1 MLHFLTEDQRG
12 WRSIATPGVG
22 EDLEVV
28 SSPLSSSMRMET
40 SILIGVCAALVV
52 AAAVLIMVIVRLKK
66 KLNPA
71 PPASTYLEDKAQAVP
86 EPIPYDHDDL
96 STVSGTYDRYQ
107 RSLGVSGG
115 LKRCSSRVST
125 STDQADI
132 ISVSV
137 LQPCSLVKSAVLWD
151 TELCVLRDTM
161 YYTCFVFISGY
172 PYRPIGHVC
181 GI

>member
-12 WRSIATPGVG
+12 WQSTATPDAG

-28 SSPLSSSMRMET
+28 SSTLSSGMRKET

-52 AAAVLIMVIVRLKK
+52 AAAILIMVIVRRKK

-86 EPIPYDHDDL
+86 EPFPYDHVDL
-96 STVSGTYDRYQ
+96 SAVSGTYDRYQ

-115 LKRCSSRVST
+115 LRRCSSRVGT
-125 STDQADI
+125 STDQAGI

-137 LQPCSLVKSAVLWD
+137 LQPCSLAAL
-151 TELCVLRDTM
+151 
-161 YYTCFVFISGY
+161 
-172 PYRPIGHVC
+172 
-181 GI
+181 